1 MGLSPRTR
9 VCCLAEFANPC
20 RRTCSLNVSVWST
33 PSQVVSYGVVSSYVC
48 GIPKTKVLCHCLAA
62 TKGLQQKRR
71 RTDGI
76 ITTQYASGC
85 RLPRGPPCIFC
96 YTSGEQ
102 QMDLYVQAAMR
113 TRSESTLGS
122 RELPQFYGFT
132 ARRTGTGWDQLYG
145 CMRFLRRD
153 FGKQRGG
160 ENTRRRRRSE
170 CEGGQGVDINQSV
183 RCRKGRKTQTLYGC
197 CGVFFDCM
205 CCVASRGYR
214 TFCEFCDIL

>member
-132 ARRTGTGWDQLYG
+132 AGRTGTSWALSAERSAVWLYEIPAEG
-145 CMRFLRRD
+145 LR
-153 FGKQRGG
+153 KVK
-160 ENTRRRRRSE
+160 RRREHEEVEKVRVR
-170 CEGGQGVDINQSV
+170 GWPRTQGVDISQSV
-183 RCRKGRKTQTLYGC
+183 RCRKGRKAQTPYGC
-197 CGVFFDCM
+197 
-205 CCVASRGYR
+205 
-214 TFCEFCDIL
+214 